1 MSKLSWIAIIGVVG
15 VALLVMFPS
24 LRRGFSELSPFGFR
38 SEPLVVQTTSG
49 DGRIVEQEMELVTL
63 LGFDAIP
70 AITDPSFVAAEH
82 AEGWMDADE
91 LVVGLSING
100 ERRAYPIKILSR
112 HEIVNDDVGGVPVAV
127 TW

>member
-1 MSKLSWIAIIGVVG
+1 MSKLPWIALLGVVG
-15 VALLVMFPS
+15 VVLLVMFPS
-24 LRRGFSELSPFGFR
+24 VRRGFSELSPFGFR
-38 SEPLVVQTTSG
+38 SEPLIVQTTSS

-70 AITDPSFVAAEH
+70 AITDPSFATAEP
-82 AEGWMDADE
+82 AQGWMDADE

-100 ERRAYPIKILSR
+100 EHRAYPIKVLSR